1 MRFMKL
7 QNKTTKKI
15 IEIEWP
21 LTFYGTV
28 GQIVAWGKYN
38 GDRDG
43 TGTFYSIL
51 DWKEIEK

>member
-1 MRFMKL
+1 MKI

-15 IEIEWP
+15 VELRYP
-21 LTFYGTV
+21 VYFYGTV
-28 GQIVAWGKYN
+28 GNLMAWGKFN

-51 DWKEIEK
+51 DWEEVEK

>member
-1 MRFMKL
+1 MKL
-7 QNKTTKKI
+7 QNTITKKI